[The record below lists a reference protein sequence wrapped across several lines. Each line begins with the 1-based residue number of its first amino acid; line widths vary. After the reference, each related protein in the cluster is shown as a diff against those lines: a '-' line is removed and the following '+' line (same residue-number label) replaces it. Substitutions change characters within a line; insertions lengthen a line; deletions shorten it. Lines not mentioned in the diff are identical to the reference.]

1 MMMIPHGTFSRRQRL
16 AAVAAPVWSVKRFL
30 DLLIPTY
37 TQTNSS
43 REKKKKKNR
52 LPFCTL
58 VFMCRY
64 RTFHGGL
71 HAKKKQLDNNN
82 KKKKKRSAMAA
93 VSRDGMLENF
103 PLVDWETWYFPT
115 N

>member
-1 MMMIPHGTFSRRQRL
+1 MLHISNKKKRGAAVTYRTIMMMIPHGTFSRRQRL
-16 AAVAAPVWSVKRFL
+16 AAVAAPVWSVKRLL

-71 HAKKKQLDNNN
+71 HAKKK
-82 KKKKKRSAMAA
+82 A
-93 VSRDGMLENF
+93 
-103 PLVDWETWYFPT
+103 T
-115 N
+115 